1 MTTPAEVEAVARA
14 IWIAGAIDVMNNG
27 WPALMWDNGQ
37 MEDVDKEPYR
47 RNARAAIAA
56 LDAARRKEG

>member
-14 IWIAGAIDVMNNG
+14 MYAFD
-27 WPALMWDNGQ
+27 ALRDGISETEAFYTWKH
-37 MEDVDKEPYR
+37 EEHPHHKELLR
-47 RNARAAIAA
+47 SRARAAIAA